1 MLRNTH
7 PQVDELIA
15 TLKGE
20 IGSEI
25 QRNGAVSHNAIN
37 HREKALHSDTLRATK
52 SHRRAA
58 AINLQRGTQ
67 AGRDW
72 PVYVRYRLSKV
83 GSCCPGDSQ

>member
-37 HREKALHSDTLRATK
+37 HREKALHSDTLRATNVAPK
-52 SHRRAA
+52 RAEIGRCMSDIACRKLVPAVPVTRSSRRH
-58 AINLQRGTQ
+58 
-67 AGRDW
+67 
-72 PVYVRYRLSKV
+72 
-83 GSCCPGDSQ
+83 